1 MKKILLLLLAAPLL
15 FSCEDYLERT
25 QKSDLDEEQIFGSYQ
40 NFTGF
45 IDNLYGKKLVRYID
59 QANCACLDMGDDV
72 YGSKDFIASQTFP
85 QGNYWWIWTNTWQ
98 NMITESSSGGNYGF
112 WNGWE
117 QIRICNQG
125 FKNLHLLVGATD
137 EQVRLIKGQLHF
149 FRVPFRTCPPL
160 GRASL
165 YRPFFGAERQH
176 ALSATVVQG
185 DASAYYRRSE
195 RGCGVSA
202 RRLESDPA
210 GDCSS
215 RRLSGACDPGR
226 GACAQ
231 SASLSLCCES
241 AYDPHRKRGG

>member
-149 FRVPFRTCPPL
+149 FRAWYHFELARLWGGLPYIDRFLEPSDDMRFPRLSFKETLMRIIGDLNEAAECLPVDWNLTQQGIAAPDAYL
-160 GRASL
+160 GRVT
-165 YRPFFGAERQH
+165 RGA
-176 ALSATVVQG
+176 ALAAQ
-185 DASAYYRRSE
+185 
-195 RGCGVSA
+195 
-202 RRLESDPA
+202 
-210 GDCSS
+210 
-215 RRLSGACDPGR
+215 GACLPLCR
-226 GACAQ
+226 Q
-231 SASLSLCCES
+231 SAH
-241 AYDPHRKRGG
+241 DPY